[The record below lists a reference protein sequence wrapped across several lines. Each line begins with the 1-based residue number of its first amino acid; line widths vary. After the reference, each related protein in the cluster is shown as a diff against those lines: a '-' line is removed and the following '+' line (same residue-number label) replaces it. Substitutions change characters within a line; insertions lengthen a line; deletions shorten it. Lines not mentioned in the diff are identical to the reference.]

1 MKVFEEKGITHLD
14 LHGVRHHDV
23 EDEVYDFVLRHQD
36 LIPLMIIC
44 GNSNIMVDI
53 VQNTLIKNNIEFS
66 SPRFGIIRVERL
78 N

>member
-23 EDEVYDFVLRHQD
+23 EDEVYDFVLRYQD
-36 LIPLMIIC
+36 LIPLIIIC

-53 VQNTLIKNNIEFS
+53 VQNTLSNNNIEFS
-66 SPRFGIIRVERL
+66 SPRFGIIRVERV

>member
-14 LHGVRHHDV
+14 LHGVRHHNV

-36 LIPLMIIC
+36 LIPLIIIC

-53 VQNTLIKNNIEFS
+53 VQNTLSKNNIGFS
-66 SPRFGIIRVERL
+66 SPRFGIIRVERV

>member
-23 EDEVYDFVLRHQD
+23 EDEVYDFVLRYQD

-53 VQNTLIKNNIEFS
+53 VQNTLSKNNIEFS
-66 SPRFGIIRVERL
+66 SPRFGIIRVERV

>member
-1 MKVFEEKGITHLD
+1 MKVYKEKGITHLD

-36 LIPLMIIC
+36 LIPLIIIC

-53 VQNTLIKNNIEFS
+53 VQNTLVK
-66 SPRFGIIRVERL
+66 IILSFHHQGLVLLE
-78 N
+78 